1 MLRPSLERL
10 SSYEEAARAV
20 AMIEANEARSASA
33 PPGSLGA
40 IEEEESDDE
49 NGQDNSGSDDN
60 DEGMLRPCK
69 SVSLN
74 TNRTYMRPSRTRCM
88 QHKQHSS
95 KQPSALCLWQVSIH
109 RAPWCCEQCIV
120 CL

>member
-60 DEGMLRPCK
+60 DEGMLCPHQG
-69 SVSLN
+69 VSLC
-74 TNRTYMRPSRTRCM
+74 TSTLY
-88 QHKQHSS
+88 
-95 KQPSALCLWQVSIH
+95 I
-109 RAPWCCEQCIV
+109 APRQNQRYAA
-120 CL
+120 